1 VRGFLFEPYS
11 SRKLV
16 LLKTVFN
23 THRCD

>member
-1 VRGFLFEPYS
+1 VRGFLFGPYS

-23 THRCD
+23 TQQV